1 MNEYPNS
8 IRNNMVNTTPFRNN
22 IVDTTSVRNDDYNI
36 RISSLPDSNCS
47 YKPQRDVD
55 LKTIIIAVA
64 IAAATLGG
72 VVYQGH
78 LQNQIMIE
86 NTTVVEN
93 VAIPGDATLRITKN
107 PLYSYIETSDGQH
120 VLEYN
125 GMSVH
130 DWARPHVE
138 AAQQSAGKQM

>member
-22 IVDTTSVRNDDYNI
+22 IVNTTTVRNDDYNI
-36 RISSLPDSNCS
+36 RISRLPDSNRS
-47 YKPQRDVD
+47 YKTQRDVD
-55 LKTIIIAVA
+55 LKTIVIAVA
-64 IAAATLGG
+64 IAAVTLGG
-72 VVYQGH
+72 IFYQEH

-86 NTTVVEN
+86 NTSVVEN

-107 PLYSYIETSDGQH
+107 PLYSYIETADGQH